1 MDGHSK
7 VNPVATIF
15 LLQTMDKSKLI
26 YSISGAKFLS
36 TMKTKPCFLLIV
48 LALIAGVHQSA
59 AQEARFFQMAGPVA
73 STITAF
79 SADGYVTWTNA
90 PANATFTVQTASSL
104 FSPINWVDYIQV
116 PVTNAVTTHR
126 LYDPHPPAGMA
137 FIPAGSFTMGN
148 CMDPNEGDSD
158 ELPLHTVNVS
168 AFYMDKYDVTKAL
181 WDDVYQWATN
191 HGYNFLYPGSGKA
204 ANHPVQTI
212 DWYDAAKWCNARS
225 EKEGKTPAYY
235 ESAAQTTVYRSGQVT
250 VDNSWVKWNVGYRL
264 PTGGGVGEGGA
275 ERGERTAF
283 SVGQHHF
290 VESSELLRFSRR
302 LRLGR
307 ESNER
312 LSPDVRRERL
322 SLHQSGGIFRA
333 ERVWG
338 LRHGWEHTAVV
349 LGLLWGIFE
358 RFADRPAWPHFRP
371 GPYYSGRRLGRRRV
385 LLPDGGP
392 RQLRRG
398 ERGGLRLRIPVR

>member
-1 MDGHSK
+1 MVQCAEREGGKD
-7 VNPVATIF
+7 
-15 LLQTMDKSKLI
+15 
-26 YSISGAKFLS
+26 
-36 TMKTKPCFLLIV
+36 
-48 LALIAGVHQSA
+48 AGVLR
-59 AQEARFFQMAGPVA
+59 ER
-73 STITAF
+73 
-79 SADGYVTWTNA
+79 SADDGL
-90 PANATFTVQTASSL
+90 S
-104 FSPINWVDYIQV
+104 
-116 PVTNAVTTHR
+116 
-126 LYDPHPPAGMA
+126 
-137 FIPAGSFTMGN
+137 
-148 CMDPNEGDSD
+148 
-158 ELPLHTVNVS
+158 
-168 AFYMDKYDVTKAL
+168 
-181 WDDVYQWATN
+181 QWAG
-191 HGYNFLYPGSGKA
+191 HG
-204 ANHPVQTI
+204 
-212 DWYDAAKWCNARS
+212 
-225 EKEGKTPAYY
+225 
-235 ESAAQTTVYRSGQVT
+235 GQQLGEVECG
-250 VDNSWVKWNVGYRL
+250 VSVAD
-264 PTGGGVGEGGA
+264 GGGVGEGGA

-398 ERGGLRLRIPVR
+398 ERGGLRLRIPVRPAPRSVS